1 MIFVILNL
9 YILLA
14 FYLFTKRKFAQ
25 PLSESILSI
34 CTLLIAQIV
43 ITQLILGVLGF
54 LTDIYLLIFNI
65 TISSVFIFLSRNH
78 IQNIQSF
85 ASHDY
90 KIFSSLIRNS
100 YTPYNLLLILMLTLT
115 TLWIA
120 AAAYLLPPRAI
131 DDITYHLTT
140 IIEFI
145 KQNKIFILPIE
156 YRPHVTMPLN
166 AELIFMWPL
175 IFFKNDH
182 SIGIVQYFVAL
193 IGIVVIYRFSR
204 LFSIGSKISLF
215 VSLLFIFSP
224 VVLAQSGAAY
234 IDIIVSVFFL
244 IALYF
249 STQYYLTKDTQYL
262 YLAAISIGL
271 LSGMKYN
278 ILLLALSLQILIIP
292 NILRSDKKTLI
303 TYFVL
308 ILIFGGYWYIRNLLV
323 FGSIFPFLDS
333 ILRTTD
339 SEISNPINIQ
349 YFITVLIEKLKL
361 LFLHDTGIGSLNGG
375 YGINFWTIA
384 LPCWVFCLIKSFQLK
399 RENKLFPIYIW
410 MQILLGFVFLFLSPV
425 SRLYFRT
432 RYSIF
437 IIAIALIA
445 LAKVLN
451 YYKDHKIYK
460 NLIITACCLFALF
473 SFINL
478 ANTEI
483 PSYRIDV
490 PLKDRMSSKKE
501 YSKQR
506 YLLFTRMDMAYIW
519 ETLDFITKDYKEG
532 LNIYF
537 AMTHKDFATPFYG
550 SNFKNNIWNF
560 RSDINNPP
568 DAFVYQF
575 KKGAPIKYLR
585 KIITLDETLMNPQ
598 YQMIDKAGSS
608 FLIINR
614 NFLNIDS
621 EIKQS
626 LLQHY
631 RNYYSD
637 EIKILNNSVHI
648 FDDNSPIVTSSYI
661 GFVFLYLKLSDT
673 IKNKLYLVP
682 ESFIGTIIKHNKLSS
697 FYTINHINKNYN
709 PKHIF
714 DFKVENAKI
723 SIYKNS
729 L

>member
-224 VVLAQSGAAY
+224 VVLAQ
-234 IDIIVSVFFL
+234 
-244 IALYF
+244 
-249 STQYYLTKDTQYL
+249 
-262 YLAAISIGL
+262 
-271 LSGMKYN
+271 
-278 ILLLALSLQILIIP
+278 
-292 NILRSDKKTLI
+292 
-303 TYFVL
+303 
-308 ILIFGGYWYIRNLLV
+308 
-323 FGSIFPFLDS
+323 
-333 ILRTTD
+333 
-339 SEISNPINIQ
+339 
-349 YFITVLIEKLKL
+349 
-361 LFLHDTGIGSLNGG
+361 LF
-375 YGINFWTIA
+375 
-384 LPCWVFCLIKSFQLK
+384 
-399 RENKLFPIYIW
+399 
-410 MQILLGFVFLFLSPV
+410 
-425 SRLYFRT
+425 
-432 RYSIF
+432 
-437 IIAIALIA
+437 
-445 LAKVLN
+445 
-451 YYKDHKIYK
+451 
-460 NLIITACCLFALF
+460 
-473 SFINL
+473 
-478 ANTEI
+478 
-483 PSYRIDV
+483 
-490 PLKDRMSSKKE
+490 
-501 YSKQR
+501 
-506 YLLFTRMDMAYIW
+506 
-519 ETLDFITKDYKEG
+519 
-532 LNIYF
+532 
-537 AMTHKDFATPFYG
+537 
-550 SNFKNNIWNF
+550 
-560 RSDINNPP
+560 
-568 DAFVYQF
+568 
-575 KKGAPIKYLR
+575 
-585 KIITLDETLMNPQ
+585 
-598 YQMIDKAGSS
+598 
-608 FLIINR
+608 
-614 NFLNIDS
+614 
-621 EIKQS
+621 
-626 LLQHY
+626 
-631 RNYYSD
+631 
-637 EIKILNNSVHI
+637 
-648 FDDNSPIVTSSYI
+648 
-661 GFVFLYLKLSDT
+661 
-673 IKNKLYLVP
+673 
-682 ESFIGTIIKHNKLSS
+682 
-697 FYTINHINKNYN
+697 
-709 PKHIF
+709 
-714 DFKVENAKI
+714 
-723 SIYKNS
+723 
-729 L
+729 